1 MRTQASPDL
10 CAESKWL
17 IGFNFNLQ
25 TLQVI
30 WSFVCDDQRSDVFSL
45 QDIISTKVAEALA
58 PKLSGEERELLAKRY
73 TASPEAYQHYLKGRY
88 FWGRRT
94 DEGLK
99 N

>member
-1 MRTQASPDL
+1 MLASD
-10 CAESKWL
+10 
-17 IGFNFNLQ
+17 G
-25 TLQVI
+25 QVI
-30 WSFVCDDQRSDVFSL
+30 WSFVRDEQRSDVFTL

-58 PKLSGEERELLAKRY
+58 PKLSGEERKLLAKRY

-88 FWGRRT
+88 FYGRRT